1 MRRQKKR
8 LQRYRKIQKKMT
20 GEGKAKNIWLILGGI
35 FGIVFLLY
43 VCIALYFIGHF
54 YINTK
59 INGVDFSGKSVKKV
73 EEYMEQQVKN
83 YELKIVEQGNE
94 SETIKGDEIS
104 LKYKANA
111 EIKSALKKQLPFLWP
126 SAFFSQNAT
135 QITIEV
141 QYDENKLS
149 TKIQSLE
156 AVLSEQKEPVSA
168 YPKFDGELF
177 VVEPEV
183 YGTKVDLV
191 ILEEKIKQSIEQL
204 KGELNMMEEECYI
217 MPEYTSES
225 LEVQKACDNLN
236 EYLKASITYKMD
248 TDVTVD
254 KSLIATWL
262 TWNDKMEVSI
272 DETKVKEWMNEFC
285 STYDSIGKIRS
296 ITTPTGKTAS
306 VSGGTY
312 GWSVDEPE
320 EIRKLI
326 ENIKSGERVEREPVY
341 EKTAAS
347 HSQQDWGDTYVEVDL
362 STQHMWYIVNGSVQL
377 ETDVVTGLASDPNR
391 ATPSGVY
398 SILEMKRDK
407 VLTGETNPSTG
418 EPIYRT
424 KVSYWMRVTWTGI
437 GFHDAIWQSAFGG
450 NRYQTLAGSHGCIN
464 MPLDQAASLYDMLE
478 MGTPVVIHE

>member
-126 SAFFSQNAT
+126 RVFFSKNAT

-168 YPKFDGELF
+168 
-177 VVEPEV
+177 
-183 YGTKVDLV
+183 
-191 ILEEKIKQSIEQL
+191 
-204 KGELNMMEEECYI
+204 
-217 MPEYTSES
+217 
-225 LEVQKACDNLN
+225 
-236 EYLKASITYKMD
+236 
-248 TDVTVD
+248 
-254 KSLIATWL
+254 
-262 TWNDKMEVSI
+262 
-272 DETKVKEWMNEFC
+272 
-285 STYDSIGKIRS
+285 
-296 ITTPTGKTAS
+296 
-306 VSGGTY
+306 
-312 GWSVDEPE
+312 
-320 EIRKLI
+320 
-326 ENIKSGERVEREPVY
+326 
-341 EKTAAS
+341 
-347 HSQQDWGDTYVEVDL
+347 
-362 STQHMWYIVNGSVQL
+362 
-377 ETDVVTGLASDPNR
+377 
-391 ATPSGVY
+391 
-398 SILEMKRDK
+398 
-407 VLTGETNPSTG
+407 
-418 EPIYRT
+418 
-424 KVSYWMRVTWTGI
+424 
-437 GFHDAIWQSAFGG
+437 
-450 NRYQTLAGSHGCIN
+450 
-464 MPLDQAASLYDMLE
+464 
-478 MGTPVVIHE
+478 

>member
-43 VCIALYFIGHF
+43 ACIALYFIGHF

-59 INGVDFSGKSVKKV
+59 INGVDFSGKSAKKV

-262 TWNDKMEVSI
+262 T
-272 DETKVKEWMNEFC
+272 
-285 STYDSIGKIRS
+285 
-296 ITTPTGKTAS
+296 
-306 VSGGTY
+306 
-312 GWSVDEPE
+312 
-320 EIRKLI
+320 
-326 ENIKSGERVEREPVY
+326 
-341 EKTAAS
+341 
-347 HSQQDWGDTYVEVDL
+347 
-362 STQHMWYIVNGSVQL
+362 
-377 ETDVVTGLASDPNR
+377 
-391 ATPSGVY
+391 
-398 SILEMKRDK
+398 
-407 VLTGETNPSTG
+407 
-418 EPIYRT
+418 
-424 KVSYWMRVTWTGI
+424 
-437 GFHDAIWQSAFGG
+437 
-450 NRYQTLAGSHGCIN
+450 
-464 MPLDQAASLYDMLE
+464 
-478 MGTPVVIHE
+478 